1 MLDYV
6 RYLPLNKDD
15 VCYPA
20 SRPLHEKLTADQMLM
35 QGNSSGFL
43 SVMHLCYAN
52 AVAQVSPMDER
63 YRGLFGRVVNGL
75 PPLNY
80 LERRNSYCSVAL

>member
-6 RYLPLNKDD
+6 RYLPLKKDD

-20 SRPLHEKLTADQMLM
+20 SRPLHKTLTADQALM

-43 SVMHLCYAN
+43 SVMRLCHAN
-52 AVAQVSPMDER
+52 AVAQVSPMDEL
-63 YRGLFGRVVNGL
+63 YRDWFGKVVNGF
-75 PPLNY
+75 PP
-80 LERRNSYCSVAL
+80 

>member
-6 RYLPLNKDD
+6 RYSPLKKDD

-20 SRPLHEKLTADQMLM
+20 SRSLHEKLTADQVLM

-43 SVMHLCYAN
+43 SVMRLCHAN
-52 AVAQVSPMDER
+52 AVA
-63 YRGLFGRVVNGL
+63 
-75 PPLNY
+75 
-80 LERRNSYCSVAL
+80 

>member
-6 RYLPLNKDD
+6 RYLPLKKDD

-20 SRPLHEKLTADQMLM
+20 SRPLHEKLTADQVLM
-35 QGNSSGFL
+35 QGDPSGFL
-43 SVMHLCYAN
+43 SVMRICHAN
-52 AVAQVSPMDER
+52 AVAQVSPMDEL

-75 PPLNY
+75 PP
-80 LERRNSYCSVAL
+80 

>member
-6 RYLPLNKDD
+6 RYLPLKKDD

-20 SRPLHEKLTADQMLM
+20 SRPLHEKLTADQVLM
-35 QGNSSGFL
+35 QGNPSGFL
-43 SVMHLCYAN
+43 SVMRLCHAN

-75 PPLNY
+75 PP
-80 LERRNSYCSVAL
+80 